1 MRTKLCL
8 FLIFV
13 RGGRRRDGLRRLL
26 SPGTTHR
33 TAQERRLLL
42 LGWNLRGL
50 LRGWRSGGGPFTLR
64 CRRGLLLL
72 RSFGPEAAVSAVA
85 ELAIGT
91 VRALVPLTTTVTAVL
106 RTIAT
111 VAVLPAIVAIAVFAR
126 PVPVVPIA
134 SELPVAAI
142 TPVSAIETL
151 SVAVVAIV
159 VVALLV
165 PIVPRTIVVA
175 VLMIEIAW
183 LLLIGLLLRTF
194 AALLLRLDAELVA
207 VLLAAFIAIVSIGTG
222 ERMRTGGAVIAKRIN
237 SALLR
242 HLFAVAQDDAI
253 VMLGV
258 LKIIFSENRI
268 ARRQRIA
275 RQRNI
280 LFRDMRGGA
289 TDLHVR
295 TRALEA
301 PHQGVL

>member
-1 MRTKLCL
+1 MLLLR
-8 FLIFV
+8 
-13 RGGRRRDGLRRLL
+13 RSGRWWRRSGPLGCRCRRWLRRGLRR
-26 SPGTTHR
+26 R
-33 TAQERRLLL
+33 TGIL
-42 LGWNLRGL
+42 
-50 LRGWRSGGGPFTLR
+50 
-64 CRRGLLLL
+64 
-72 RSFGPEAAVSAVA
+72 PESAVV
-85 ELAIGT
+85 EFP
-91 VRALVPLTTTVTAVL
+91 V
-106 RTIAT
+106 RTIGILIALAT
-111 VAVLPAIVAIAVFAR
+111 AEPAFGAVVIATIAELPAIVAIAVLAAR
-126 PVPVVPIA
+126 SVAIM
-134 SELPVAAI
+134 PVA
-142 TPVSAIETL
+142 PVTTEILALAPIIPIIVVAL
-151 SVAVVAIV
+151 VAVV
-159 VVALLV
+159 
-165 PIVPRTIVVA
+165 PRLAVIVA

-301 PHQGVL
+301 AHQRIL